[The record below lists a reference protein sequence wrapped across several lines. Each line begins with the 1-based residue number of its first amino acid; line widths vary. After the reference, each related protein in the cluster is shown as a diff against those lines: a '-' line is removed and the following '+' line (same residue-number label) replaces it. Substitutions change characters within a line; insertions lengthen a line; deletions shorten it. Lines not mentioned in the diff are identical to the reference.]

1 MFKPFTD
8 QQQKFA
14 EHLAKTSL
22 PVSSPYIF
30 RLGCKRI
37 SRRAV

>member
-14 EHLAKTSL
+14 EHLAKTNL
-22 PVSSPYIF
+22 PVSSLLHPT
-30 RLGCKRI
+30 KK
-37 SRRAV
+37 